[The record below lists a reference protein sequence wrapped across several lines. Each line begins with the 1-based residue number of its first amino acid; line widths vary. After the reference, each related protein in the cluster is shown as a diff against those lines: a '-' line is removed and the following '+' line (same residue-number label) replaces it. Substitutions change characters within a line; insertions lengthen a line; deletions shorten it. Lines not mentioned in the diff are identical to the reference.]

1 MSCGMETMAWEL
13 RWLGGAH
20 VGCGLVS
27 LGHCCCKL
35 RVLLQRSLW
44 VDGKTRQLPLSG
56 DRILSGTP
64 WRRLVSILCSLRNF
78 PKASD
83 GSF

>member
-1 MSCGMETMAWEL
+1 MEKMAWEL

-27 LGHCCCKL
+27 QLGHCCYKL
-35 RVLLQRSLW
+35 QVLLQRSLW

-56 DRILSGTP
+56 DRILSET
-64 WRRLVSILCSLRNF
+64 
-78 PKASD
+78 ASM
-83 GSF
+83 SSVL